1 MTSAPI
7 MFTWTGDAMVPRDRR
22 FAYQCDRQFVVGSE
36 YTLVQ
41 HEDRSAARHRFFFA
55 AVNEVWRNLPEQIAA
70 TFPSAEHLR
79 KWALIRAG
87 YRSERTH
94 IAATKA
100 EALRLAAFIKPID
113 DYAIVTTS
121 GLSVTVWTAKSQSV
135 RAMGKKEFY
144 ESKEAVLGVLA
155 DLIGTSKEALSERA
169 KEVA

>member
-1 MTSAPI
+1 MNEKPI
-7 MFTWTGDAMVPRDRR
+7 IFQWTGDAMVPRDRR
-22 FAYQCDRQFVVGSE
+22 FAYQCDRQFIVGSE

-41 HEDRSAARHRFFFA
+41 HEDRSAASHRFYFA
-55 AVNEVWRNLPEQIAA
+55 AIAECWRNLPEQIAD

-94 IAATKA
+94 VAATKA

-135 RAMGKKEFY
+135 KSMGKKEF
-144 ESKEAVLGVLA
+144 ETSKQAVLDILA
-155 DLIGTSKEALSERA
+155 GLIGVKTDDLKAAAEAA
-169 KEVA
+169 